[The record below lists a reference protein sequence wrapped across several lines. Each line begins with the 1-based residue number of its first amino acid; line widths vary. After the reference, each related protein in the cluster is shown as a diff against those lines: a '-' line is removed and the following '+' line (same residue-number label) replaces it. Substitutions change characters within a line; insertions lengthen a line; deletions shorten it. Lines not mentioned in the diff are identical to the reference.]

1 MNSHLFSQKYE
12 SITFKYD
19 NKLWLLKLSSAGWPG
34 YKDKYFLSSN
44 DFSSSNGNKRCN
56 GRHIPINI
64 IDNNSSLRLKY
75 KLEKTLNLYDKLMLF
90 SSLYG
95 KSVYVDKR
103 IDRIFETLSGLTTD
117 EILLL
122 NYKQEHT
129 NYQLI

>member
-44 DFSSSNGNKRCN
+44 DFSSSNG
-56 GRHIPINI
+56 RHIPINI

-95 KSVYVDKR
+95 KSVYVDKL

-117 EILLL
+117 EILSL